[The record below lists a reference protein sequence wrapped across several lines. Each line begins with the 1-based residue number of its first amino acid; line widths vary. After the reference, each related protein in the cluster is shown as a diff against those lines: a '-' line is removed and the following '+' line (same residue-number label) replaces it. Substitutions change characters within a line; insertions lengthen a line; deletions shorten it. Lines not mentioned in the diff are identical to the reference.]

1 MSDTTNILRTF
12 KETIR
17 SPLAWPGGYTVA
29 LYFADGER
37 VCTGCARE
45 EWREIVGDTLN
56 GWGQWRAGFAGVYWE
71 GPPEYCTHCNEPQA
85 SEYGDPDEI
94 PDTDTDNDCRVTS

>member
-1 MSDTTNILRTF
+1 MSDTTSILRTF

-17 SPLAWPGGYTVA
+17 SPYAWPGGYTVA

-37 VCTGCARE
+37 VCTGCARD
-45 EWREIVGDTLN
+45 EWKLICDDTIN

-71 GPPEYCTHCNEPQA
+71 GPPEYCTHCNEPQV
-85 SEYGDPDEI
+85 SEYGDPDE
-94 PDTDTDNDCRVTS
+94 VTA